1 MIGAYCEQFAISAY
15 AWGMSFIAMH
25 LPDGFVVLP
34 VSALFLV
41 ISGIILAA
49 AVVRARA
56 DLDDRVAPLAGLT
69 AVFIFAAQMINFP
82 VAAGTSGHLL
92 GGALA
97 AILVGPW
104 AAMLV
109 VTIVLVVQALLFADG
124 GITAL
129 GLNVF
134 NMAIVT
140 ALVAWVVFRLGIRFV
155 RTPKGAAV
163 AAGAAGLVSVPMAA
177 LAFVME
183 YAIGGTAPV
192 SLSAVAAAMGGV
204 HVLIGIGEGLITGFV
219 VAAVLASRP
228 DIVVGV
234 RGTPLAQP
242 VAQPEPVAV

>member
-1 MIGAYCEQFAISAY
+1 MTL
-15 AWGMSFIAMH
+15 IAMH
-25 LPDGFVVLP
+25 IPDGFVTLP
-34 VSALFLV
+34 VSALFLLL
-41 ISGIILAA
+41 SAAILAV

-104 AAMLV
+104 VSMLV

-140 ALVAWVVFRLGIRFV
+140 ALVAWVVFRLGVRFV
-155 RTPKGAAV
+155 HTRKGAAMV
-163 AAGAAGLVSVPMAA
+163 AGIAGFVSVPAA
-177 LAFVME
+177 AVAFVVE
-183 YAIGGTAPV
+183 YWIGGTAPV
-192 SLSAVAAAMGGV
+192 SLTAVAAAMGGV

-234 RGTPLAQP
+234 RGTALARP
-242 VAQPEPVAV
+242 VAEPEAVAA